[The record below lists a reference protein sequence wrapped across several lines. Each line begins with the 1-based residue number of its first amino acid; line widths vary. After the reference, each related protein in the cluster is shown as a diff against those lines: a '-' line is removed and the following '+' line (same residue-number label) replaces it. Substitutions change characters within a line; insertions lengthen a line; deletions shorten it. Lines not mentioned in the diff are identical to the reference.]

1 NDKFVI
7 MFVRAA
13 CKVVLNAQLV
23 TGCFSCNNST
33 RETVFETLQAIQT
46 STECSREQCLFER
59 KREREEKRTIIDY
72 ANDQLDERSS
82 DSSSAANAIVV
93 WQFAVVQ
100 VHLTRFKNREKK
112 GHTMWFCESHTSAGL
127 PRVEFRPLLPSLH
140 SSTSS
145 CLFRIWTNYADGGV
159 RGDFDSPRWLARSD
173 MSDFTWGIP
182 RELEKLM
189 RPDLVECQLF
199 RRELVIEISD
209 SSQFFPQPAE
219 SKQYISHEYILLTDR
234 NDTSG
239 RSFNR
244 CESLEAFLISEV
256 FQVLGGYWIPKSNIC
271 RKITMNHQPQQ
282 LSHKISLTVSSDLRA
297 FCGVNSRIYICGAGS
312 VAEERR
318 PEKRTCK
325 LKLQLQKALLFK
337 VRLCSV
343 GLYYGEMGFVV
354 AFVTRSTG
362 ELWKTYYGLDPMVYI
377 LGGCEPRVLK
387 LQHGVQ

>member
-1 NDKFVI
+1 MWLAVTKSLKESRLEGNHPVLSRLSDTYRDIASFLDEEKNDKFVI
-7 MFVRAA
+7 MFMRAA

-46 STECSREQCLFER
+46 RLSHKQCLFER
-59 KREREEKRTIIDY
+59 KREGEKERTIIDY

-82 DSSSAANAIVV
+82 DSSSAAKAIVV

-112 GHTMWFCESHTSAGL
+112 GLGFLM
-127 PRVEFRPLLPSLH
+127 
-140 SSTSS
+140 
-145 CLFRIWTNYADGGV
+145 
-159 RGDFDSPRWLARSD
+159 DSPEWREYRQELASPPHHHD
-173 MSDFTWGIP
+173 PFFFFKESEEINLGTFLM
-182 RELEKLM
+182 EK
-189 RPDLVECQLF
+189 QA
-199 RRELVIEISD
+199 
-209 SSQFFPQPAE
+209 AE
-219 SKQYISHEYILLTDR
+219 SKQYIPHEYILLTDR

-282 LSHKISLTVSSDLRA
+282 LSH
-297 FCGVNSRIYICGAGS
+297 
-312 VAEERR
+312 
-318 PEKRTCK
+318 
-325 LKLQLQKALLFK
+325 

-387 LQHGVQ
+387 LQQEVQ